1 MTTPKYSEVL
11 HPILAGSVLPRE
23 MKRKEGKYPSL
34 QNINVSSK
42 HQQTICITQYNRH
55 IRTFLACLLTKK
67 WVRIFFKKSFFLPL
81 FFLFLNSIFSDPMN
95 NSCVKVSSHIVWW
108 TNRYVCTRI
117 TSFWQCF
124 FLEIAEE
131 KMRLI
136 HASFSPNIFNSLFS
150 LQKKAELFFKSHVST
165 KAVNA
170 LISNLIKRQKSS
182 KRRTLI
188 SLESLTKLFLTQTS
202 C

>member
-11 HPILAGSVLPRE
+11 HPILAGSILPRE

-150 LQKKAELFFKSHVST
+150 LQKKLNYF
-165 KAVNA
+165 
-170 LISNLIKRQKSS
+170 SNLM
-182 KRRTLI
+182 
-188 SLESLTKLFLTQTS
+188 
-202 C
+202 